1 MKTSPSGLAALEQRR
16 PEWAPW
22 LAVVEHT
29 LQACASD
36 AWTADIH
43 AAAIAPPAPLLAGAS
58 IGMPQRAAHRL
69 LERLVTTAVRTG
81 TPQMATLRG
90 VLRTH
95 VDLPALVSAAIARD
109 RSAIGAIAAHTGAD
123 PEALDAIAALLVV
136 PLLQGCR
143 RRAAAFVPESWTE
156 PHCPVCG
163 AWPALVEVRGIE
175 RSRFSRCGRCGSDWH
190 ARMLECPYCAMDD
203 HEQLVTLVPQQASA
217 AGAVDACR
225 SCRGYLKVLTRL
237 QGCHPERVIVEDLA
251 TVELDLAAV
260 AEGYVRPDGMG
271 YAMRLT
277 VTDGA
282 SAAGLPA

>member
-22 LAVVEHT
+22 LAVVEHA

-36 AWTADIH
+36 AWAPDLD
-43 AAAIAPPAPLLAGAS
+43 AAVIASPAPLLAGAS
-58 IGMPQRAAHRL
+58 IGIPRRAAYRL

-95 VDLPALVSAAIARD
+95 VDLPALASAAIARD
-109 RSAIGAIAAHTGAD
+109 KSAIDAIAAHTGAS
-123 PEALDAIAALLVV
+123 PEALDAIAALLAV
-136 PLLQGCR
+136 PLLHACR
-143 RRAAAFVPESWTE
+143 RRGSALVPESWTE
-156 PHCPVCG
+156 SHCPICG

-175 RSRFSRCGRCGSDWH
+175 RSRFFRCGRCGSEWH

-203 HEQLVTLVPQQASA
+203 HEQLVTLVPQQAGAST
-217 AGAVDACR
+217 AVDACR

-237 QGCHPERVIVEDLA
+237 QGCHPEQVIVEDLD
-251 TVELDLAAV
+251 TVDLDLAAV
-260 AEGYVRPDGMG
+260 AEGYARPEGLG
-271 YAMRLT
+271 YAMRFT

-282 SAAGLPA
+282 STTGAPA